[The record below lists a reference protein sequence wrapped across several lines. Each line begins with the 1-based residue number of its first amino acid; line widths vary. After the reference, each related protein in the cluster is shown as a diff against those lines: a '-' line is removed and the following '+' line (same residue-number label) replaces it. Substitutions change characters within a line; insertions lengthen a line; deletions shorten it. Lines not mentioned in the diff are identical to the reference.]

1 MGQESGSSLLAP
13 PGGDVSFVMVQHVPA
28 LLPGSSAQHPSAPCV
43 RQLSLPRRRALEVR
57 CMVSPSL
64 ACEWSIPSSSVVVPQ
79 PCGKHRKCIKNWPRE
94 RVFPHFWMAKLSFVG
109 SADVILENTVLGP
122 HRTQAIWT

>member
-43 RQLSLPRRRALEVR
+43 KAAFSPQAEGSGGAVHG
-57 CMVSPSL
+57 VS
-64 ACEWSIPSSSVVVPQ
+64 
-79 PCGKHRKCIKNWPRE
+79 
-94 RVFPHFWMAKLSFVG
+94 VFGM
-109 SADVILENTVLGP
+109 
-122 HRTQAIWT
+122 

>member
-43 RQLSLPRRRALEVR
+43 RQLPLPQAEGSGGVVR
-57 CMVSPSL
+57 GVS
-64 ACEWSIPSSSVVVPQ
+64 IF
-79 PCGKHRKCIKNWPRE
+79 R
-94 RVFPHFWMAKLSFVG
+94 M
-109 SADVILENTVLGP
+109 
-122 HRTQAIWT
+122 